1 MVAPVTRPKVD
12 IAAERLFGYNL
23 KEALK
28 NIDTLKQRLDAM
40 DKRID
45 ALLKGNQKKLTAS
58 SKDSK

>member
-45 ALLKGNQKKLTAS
+45 DLLKGSQKKLTAP